1 MRTPRALGT
10 LLDQFVSDPAI
21 RKLGER
27 WQRLHAETEGWPDP
41 GALITLYESS
51 LPLIERA
58 IWSDGPD
65 HETLGNYQHAF
76 RELERLIEQR
86 GVDRRHRFFVI
97 IPVAD
102 RPRHLHNVLE
112 SLLSQCRAFGY
123 GGFDGRFKKIV
134 AVVADDSKDASII
147 DRNREIVE
155 AIAHR
160 GLKGIYFGADEQR
173 RLLGTLS
180 VSERTRLVSILGEP
194 FRTGMHHKGASVTR
208 NLACLFAAGRSG
220 PDQALFLFVDSDEQF
235 RIRVTRPGGD
245 EDLPALNYFHALDR
259 LFTECD
265 IQVATG
271 KVVGDPPVSPAVMA
285 GNFLVDIIAFLN
297 GMASADPDRSCGFHA
312 AAQNG
317 GDAAY
322 HDMAGLFG
330 FQGEEGA
337 YAYRCALEGVHDHL
351 AGLAEFAGRLDRFF
365 DGEHPTRSTD
375 FGYSDAVATAAPART
390 VYTGNY
396 VLTTEALRYFIP
408 FADLKLRMAG
418 PTLGRL
424 LQAELGNQFV
434 ATNLPLLHTRTVDE
448 QSEFRPGVER
458 GQGCVDLSGEFE
470 RQFFGD
476 VLLFTVSEL
485 IALGYPGTPLSDR
498 KVGEVIASVEERMQR
513 FYADKRRAIQARL
526 AEARARFD
534 DAGNWWHS
542 RSELA
547 AARRQFR
554 RFFDNIEHN
563 FGPGADGHALIASK
577 KHRRQRLDAIKRE
590 IVSYVRDRAA
600 WESLLRHHHHGSFP
614 EHRGEEVAT

>member
-1 MRTPRALGT
+1 MHTPRALRT

-21 RKLGER
+21 REMGER
-27 WQRLHAETEGWPDP
+27 WQRLHAEAEDRPDP
-41 GALITLYESS
+41 GALITLYEAS

-58 IWSDGPD
+58 MWSDGPD
-65 HETLGNYQHAF
+65 HEILGNYQHAF
-76 RELERLIEQR
+76 RELERVIEQR

-102 RPRHLHNVLE
+102 RPRHLQNVLE
-112 SLLSQCRAFGY
+112 SLLSQCRTFGY
-123 GGFDGRFKKIV
+123 GGFDGRFRKIV
-134 AVVADDSKDASII
+134 AVVADDSEDVSII

-155 AIAHR
+155 AFAHR
-160 GLKGIYFGADEQR
+160 GLEGIYFGADAQK
-173 RLLGTLS
+173 RLLNALS
-180 VSERTRLVSILGEP
+180 AQERTRLVSILGEP

-220 PDQALFLFVDSDEQF
+220 PDPALFLFVDSDEQF

-245 EDLPALNYFHALDR
+245 EELPALNYFHALDR
-259 LFTECD
+259 LFTERD

-285 GNFLVDIIAFLN
+285 GNFLVDVIAFLN
-297 GMASADPDRSCGFHA
+297 AMAAADPDRSCGFHA
-312 AAQNG
+312 AAQTG

-337 YAYRCALEGVHDHL
+337 YSYRCALEGVHDHTAIL
-351 AGLAEFAGRLDRFF
+351 NEFAGRLDRFF

-375 FGYSDAVATAAPART
+375 YGYSDAVATAAPART

-396 VLTTEALRYFIP
+396 VLTSEALKYFIP

-424 LQAELGNQFV
+424 LQSELGDQFV

-476 VLLFTVSEL
+476 VMLFTVSEL

-498 KVGEVIASVEERMQR
+498 KVGEVMESVEERMQR
-513 FYADKRRAIQARL
+513 FYAGKRLDIQARL

-534 DAGNWWHS
+534 DPANWWHG

-547 AARRQFR
+547 GARRRFR
-554 RFFDNIEHN
+554 HFFENIEHN
-563 FGPGADGHALIASK
+563 FGPGAQGHALIASG
-577 KHRRQRLDAIKRE
+577 KHRRRRLEAMKRAIAGYG
-590 IVSYVRDRAA
+590 SDRAL
-600 WESLLRHHHHGSFP
+600 WESLLRRRRFAEHH
-614 EHRGEEVAT
+614 RAEVAT